1 MDEISRN
8 KMVKSIPFSKDGGP
22 IKYIYSY
29 KILPNTVECED
40 QRRKWKLLSGIM
52 MQWSAIW
59 HDYAGKAEKQEIGI
73 QQGRGIMQ

>member
-1 MDEISRN
+1 
-8 KMVKSIPFSKDGGP
+8 
-22 IKYIYSY
+22 
-29 KILPNTVECED
+29 VECED

>member
-1 MDEISRN
+1 
-8 KMVKSIPFSKDGGP
+8 
-22 IKYIYSY
+22 
-29 KILPNTVECED
+29 VECED

-73 QQGRGIMQ
+73 QQDRGIMQ